1 MKDFEFAGQYA
12 HVADITQVVLTYCVG
27 KGIHEPYR
35 IYLEN
40 IQNDQLEEEYEN
52 KFSAVRRFIEL
63 TEITNAN
70 SVA

>member
-12 HVADITQVVLTYCVG
+12 HVSDITQVVLTYYVG
-27 KGIHEPYR
+27 KGFHSSYR

-40 IQNDQLEEEYEN
+40 KQNVQLEEDYEN
-52 KFSAVRRFIEL
+52 KFTAVRRFIEL